1 MVEDVA
7 AFGFRVRGPS
17 RRLVIE
23 LWGELD
29 IFAAQ
34 QLSARLTSLIGE
46 ETGDVI
52 LDLSGVSFIDCSG
65 LSLLCTVRDRVLQ
78 RQRRL
83 ALVSDDPFFL
93 RVLRLTGLADTFTV
107 IGCREAATDAVAERY
122 HRICVPVRVASRPSG
137 TPASDPPESAGGEEP
152 FDLSCGTADLS

>member
-1 MVEDVA
+1 MIEDVA
-7 AFGFRVRGPS
+7 AFGLRVGGPS
-17 RRLVIE
+17 GRLVIE

-52 LDLSGVSFIDCSG
+52 LDLCGVSFIDCSG
-65 LSLLCTVRDRVLQ
+65 LSLLCTVRDQVLQ

-107 IGCREAATDAVAERY
+107 IGCREASTDAVAERY
-122 HRICVPVRVASRPSG
+122 DRIGVPVRVASRPSG
-137 TPASDPPESAGGEEP
+137 TPASDPPESARGEEP